1 MRFRRVLSAL
11 LPAMFVL
18 TLAFLS
24 MPVHGQIA
32 VRNQGYVPFS
42 EEPINYRAD
51 PDDPVARLQKQ
62 LDRGEVTLAYEPQH
76 G

>member
-1 MRFRRVLSAL
+1 VFRSL
-11 LPAMFVL
+11 
-18 TLAFLS
+18 
-24 MPVHGQIA
+24 PVHGQIA